1 MNITTSIQRH
11 TVILNQLEEQDS
23 VDVQKLCEILNVSA
37 VTIRK
42 DLKLL
47 EEKGLLFR
55 THGGASRFN
64 PYIRDRNV
72 QEKALLFAPEKEK
85 IAQAAAGLIVEN
97 DSVILASGT
106 SMVAL
111 ARAIVAK
118 ESLTVITSALNVA
131 IELMND
137 RNVQVIQ
144 LCGKI
149 RPSSASVVGH
159 EAIAFLKEVACSKV
173 FLGADGIDLDF
184 GVTTTSLDEAYL
196 NQQMIHSSEETI
208 VLVDSSKFSRKGFG
222 KICNFESISK
232 IITDNRVS
240 DKDVARLEEMG
251 VEVVVV

>member
-1 MNITTSIQRH
+1 MNITTGIQRH
-11 TVILNQLEEQDS
+11 TAILKQLEERDS
-23 VDVQKLCEILNVSA
+23 VDVQSLCEVLNVSA

-47 EEKGLLFR
+47 EDKGLLFR
-55 THGGASRFN
+55 THGGASRIN

-85 IAQAAAGLIVEN
+85 IAATAASLIVEN
-97 DSVILASGT
+97 DSVVIASGT

-111 ARAIVAK
+111 ARAIIPK

-131 IELMND
+131 LELMSNRD
-137 RNVQVIQ
+137 IHVIQ

-149 RPSSASVVGH
+149 RQSSASVIGQ
-159 EAIAFLKEVACSKV
+159 EAIEFLKNVACSKV

-184 GVTTTSLDEAYL
+184 GVTTTSLDEAHL
-196 NQQMIHSSEETI
+196 NRQMIQSSEETI

-222 KICNFESISK
+222 KICDFELVSK
-232 IITDNRVS
+232 IITDTRIPDKVVS
-240 DKDVARLEEMG
+240 RIEEMG
-251 VEVVVV
+251 VEVIVV